1 MKTRSPSMSG
11 PLSRIA
17 GHATTE
23 FCNTERIFSAES
35 PASIPARA
43 PSAKTHRIVPMI
55 WLMMSFMWAAIPV
68 SPMWITRLP
77 IESRSG
83 SIRRES
89 PASPPVRI
97 TSVPSVAGFL
107 LPSTGASR

>member
-1 MKTRSPSMSG
+1 
-11 PLSRIA
+11 
-17 GHATTE
+17 
-23 FCNTERIFSAES
+23 
-35 PASIPARA
+35 
-43 PSAKTHRIVPMI
+43 MI

-83 SIRRES
+83 SIRPES